1 MKGTVDIEC
10 GSTTMSLSSQEQ
22 VDFTH
27 MTFVDGGSLLVVDG
41 LGIRTIPNLAGKRV
55 AVIPNTTTA
64 PALEGALQRAR
75 TQATIVPV
83 KTHEE
88 GLAALE
94 SGAADA
100 YASDRTILIGV
111 GRRAAKP
118 EKYALADELFS
129 YEPHGFMVRRGD
141 SAFRFVANRTLSTLY
156 RSGDIGE
163 IYNKWFGDM
172 GTPGTAL
179 RAMYLLHASP
189 TSGPALHRHP
199 RAPGASVALAG
210 GRRGPRVARLP
221 PRARRGCGR
230 HRGRRQAARLRVA
243 HGALHARRS
252 GSGTWTRR
260 RWTSRSSRSTRRSSA
275 ITSILRRGGALA
287 RDVNDEIAAMVRQ
300 WPRRFAGLAT
310 LPMQDS
316 APPSPSWNARS
327 PCSGSRG
334 RSWTRR

>member
-1 MKGTVDIEC
+1 MRNDLLKAAVVFGLVLGLAMVLPAHAQDGALERIKKTGTLTIGYRETARPFSFKNEGGQPDGYSVDLCRRIAAAVEKSLGLPRLNLRFVPVTAATRVEAVMKGTVDIEC
-10 GSTTMSLSSQEQ
+10 GSTTMSLSRQEQ

-55 AVIPNTTTA
+55 AVIPSTTTA
-64 PALEGALQRAR
+64 PALEGALLRAR

-111 GRRAAKP
+111 GRRASKP

-129 YEPHGFMVRRGD
+129 YEPHGFMIRRGD

-156 RSGDIGE
+156 RSGDVAE
-163 IYNKWFGDM
+163 IYGKWFGDM

-179 RAMYLLHASP
+179 RAMYLLHSFP
-189 TSGPALHRHP
+189 
-199 RAPGASVALAG
+199 
-210 GRRGPRVARLP
+210 
-221 PRARRGCGR
+221 
-230 HRGRRQAARLRVA
+230 
-243 HGALHARRS
+243 
-252 GSGTWTRR
+252 
-260 RWTSRSSRSTRRSSA
+260 
-275 ITSILRRGGALA
+275 
-287 RDVNDEIAAMVRQ
+287 D
-300 WPRRFAGLAT
+300 
-310 LPMQDS
+310 
-316 APPSPSWNARS
+316 
-327 PCSGSRG
+327 
-334 RSWTRR
+334 